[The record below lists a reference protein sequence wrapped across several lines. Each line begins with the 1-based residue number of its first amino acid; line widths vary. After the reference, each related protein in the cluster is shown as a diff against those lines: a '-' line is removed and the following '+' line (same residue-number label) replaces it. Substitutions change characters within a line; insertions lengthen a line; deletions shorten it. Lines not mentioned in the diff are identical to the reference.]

1 MCGYDRAVDRLLE
14 REEALGILAAALDA
28 ARSDSGR
35 MVLIRGEAG
44 IGKTSL
50 LRAVRETGSLP
61 FYLGR
66 CEPLSVPEP
75 LGPVRELAEAV
86 GVGESPELATGERR
100 ALARVL
106 RSALTAQGPAVAAI
120 EDAHWADPAT
130 LDVVRIL
137 VRRIEEAPLAL
148 LLTLRDDELAANP
161 ALARLVG
168 DLATDPSVSRIALA
182 PLSMQAVRTLAA
194 PAGADAREVARVT
207 GGNPFLVV
215 EMLAAVDGLPAS
227 VRDATL
233 ARVSRLSSEARGLV
247 DLAAVVGERVP
258 AALLDV
264 LAPGQ
269 APAIEEALARGVLTD
284 DGATLGF
291 RHELIRRAIEAAL
304 STPRRSALHASV
316 AQALAGRRQPDH
328 SRIAHH
334 ADAAGLGE
342 LAAEHA
348 ALAAAAA
355 ERVGALYEAGQQFE
369 RALRLGNADRAVR
382 IDLLIRYARA
392 TNFSGRDLD
401 EARAA
406 AQEAVGLAD
415 AAGDRR
421 AGGRARAVLSATLWS
436 LDRLEES
443 RTAAAEAVVLLTGTG
458 ALEELAR
465 AHAALVRVE
474 SIAFDPAEAIAH
486 GQGALAAAAEAGLD
500 EARIDTLISLGLA
513 HGHRGSHEARPL
525 LEQARGEARTGGTAI
540 QVIRAHVNAVSVAAD
555 ARDGAWADRV
565 AQDALV
571 LFDEFETTIP
581 RQYVIVIHARTLVDR
596 GRYDDALARLVEGRY
611 DWHGGVVVADAVE
624 GLVQARR
631 GEGNPRRRLLAALAE
646 IEALPPGWRHIC
658 LRAALA
664 EEAWIAGDLEQA
676 REQSRIG
683 LAAPFARQLV
693 RPAGDALLW
702 AARAGEG
709 IEPDP
714 LAPPLPEPVALELAG
729 DWRAAIG
736 VWRALEAPYE
746 AALAALPGDDRAAR
760 DAMASLHRLGAT
772 ATARAFARE
781 REARGAVS
789 LRGPRRSTLANPAG
803 LTRREQDVL
812 RALAGGATNPQIA
825 SALHLSE
832 RTVAHHVS
840 AILSKL
846 GVSTRTAAVEAAR
859 ATGLLRGQD
868 GPLERPT

>member
-14 REEALGILAAALDA
+14 REEALGSLAAALDA

-86 GVGESPELATGERR
+86 GVGESPELDTGERR
-100 ALARVL
+100 ALARLL

-137 VRRIEEAPLAL
+137 ARRIEEAPLAL

-168 DLATDPSVSRIALA
+168 DLATDPSVSPIALA
-182 PLSMQAVRTLAA
+182 PLSMQAVRTMAA
-194 PAGADAREVARVT
+194 PAGPDAREVARVT

-227 VRDATL
+227 VRD
-233 ARVSRLSSEARGLV
+233 
-247 DLAAVVGERVP
+247 
-258 AALLDV
+258 
-264 LAPGQ
+264 
-269 APAIEEALARGVLTD
+269 
-284 DGATLGF
+284 ATLGF

-316 AQALAGRRQPDH
+316 AQALAGRPQPDH

-334 ADAAGLGE
+334 ADVAGLGE

-369 RALRLGNADRAVR
+369 RALRLGNADGAARV
-382 IDLLIRYARA
+382 DLLIRYARA

-415 AAGDRR
+415 GAGDRR

-458 ALEELAR
+458 ALEDLAR

-486 GQGALAAAAEAGLD
+486 GQDALAAAAEAGLD

-581 RQYVIVIHARTLVDR
+581 RQYVIVVHARTLVDR

-611 DWHGGVVVADAVE
+611 DWHGGLVVADAVE

-631 GEGNPRRRLLAALAE
+631 GEGDPRRRLLAALAE

-760 DAMASLHRLGAT
+760 GAMASLHRLGAT

-868 GPLERPT
+868 GPLEGPT